1 MSDQDIPDWLR
12 RELDGLDR
20 EVAPQRDLWP
30 GIRARLRTAP
40 RTRPWLLA
48 VAAGLAIASA
58 SALITWHAARTGND
72 TIDATQLLLAEWL
85 EPYEQARALHQ
96 TRWNDVR
103 DDLDPE
109 TAEVV
114 ERNLAIIRAA
124 TVQLAEALAQSPH
137 DTPMR
142 ALLDRTLTH
151 ELALYQQASQLALYS
166 WVRDDA
172 HPREHAL

>member
-1 MSDQDIPDWLR
+1 MSDHDTPDWLR

-20 EVAPQRDLWP
+20 EVAPRRDLWP
-30 GIRARLRTAP
+30 GIRARLHTAP
-40 RTRPWLLA
+40 RTRRWLLA

-58 SALITWHAARTGND
+58 SALITWQATRTGNG

-85 EPYEQARALHQ
+85 EPYEQARALQ
-96 TRWNDVR
+96 RARWNDVR

-109 TAEVV
+109 TAEEV

-124 TVQLAEALAQSPH
+124 TVQLAEALSKSPH

-142 ALLDRTLTH
+142 TLLDQTLAH
-151 ELALYQQASQLALYS
+151 ELVLYQHASRLALES
-166 WVRDDA
+166 QFRQPARVQQ
-172 HPREHAL
+172 HTL